1 MQNFRFSLTTNV
13 LFGRGQVQ
21 RLPAVLSGFGKK
33 VLLTY
38 GGGSIHKTG
47 LYDTIMGL
55 LAGFEVFELSGID
68 PNPKVESVEAG
79 ARICREKG
87 IDVILA
93 VGGGSVIDCSKA
105 IAAAAF
111 YDGPAWEMIM
121 KASNFA
127 GGADAIRKALPLC
140 TVLTL
145 AATGSEVD
153 SGAVIS
159 NSAEKVKT
167 CMFSPLVVPKC
178 SVLDPEYTYTV
189 PASQTAAGAADIL
202 SHIFEVYFCHESTD
216 IANGVAEG
224 VMKTVIKN
232 APIALAQPDHY
243 DARANLMWASSVAM
257 IGLCSSGNPGVP
269 WSCHSMEHELS
280 AYYDITHGVGLAIL
294 TPRWMRYILSDA
306 TADKFAEFGINVWG
320 IDASLNRM
328 EIAARA
334 IDKTEEFFAALG
346 LPKTL
351 SELGIGQENL
361 PAMAAH
367 SVQTGGLA
375 FAYVPLNEEDVVRI
389 FKMCL

>member
-1 MQNFRFSLTTNV
+1 MQNFRFSLSTNV
-13 LFGRGQVQ
+13 LFGRGQAN
-21 RLPAVLSGFGKK
+21 RLPAILSKFGKK

-38 GGGSIHKTG
+38 GGGSIYRTG
-47 LYDTIMGL
+47 LYDQIMGL
-55 LAGFEVFELSGID
+55 LAGFEVYELNGID
-68 PNPKVESVEAG
+68 PNPKVQSVEAG
-79 ARICREKG
+79 VKICREQE

-105 IAAAAF
+105 IAAAAC
-111 YDGPAWEMIM
+111 YDGSAWEMIL
-121 KASNFA
+121 KSTDFASSP
-127 GGADAIRKALPLC
+127 IKKALPLC

-153 SGAVIS
+153 SCAVIS

-167 CMFSPLVVPKC
+167 CMFSSLVAPRY
-178 SVLDPEYTYTV
+178 SVLDPENTYTV

-202 SHIFEVYFCHESTD
+202 SHIFEVYFCKESTD

-224 VMKTVIKN
+224 VMRTVIKN
-232 APIALAQPDHY
+232 APIALKQPDNY

-257 IGLCSSGNPGVP
+257 IGLCSSGNSVVP

-306 TADKFAEFGINVWG
+306 TVEKFADYGVNVWG
-320 IDASLNRM
+320 IDSGLDRM
-328 EIAARA
+328 EIANSA
-334 IDKTEEFFAALG
+334 IDKTEEFFTSLG
-346 LPKTL
+346 MPKTL
-351 SELGIGQENL
+351 SELGIGEENF

-367 SVQTGGLA
+367 SVRTGGLSY
-375 FAYVPLNEEDVVRI
+375 AYVPLDEEDVIRI
-389 FKMCL
+389 FRMCP